1 MLRLFPLLSVTII
14 FFLIF
19 SSVRNLTV
27 KNDIQVTE
35 ENKDFLK
42 NEMKV
47 SPKSTFKD
55 NMIDQLDTKNSNLS
69 ENSVKDVQNKKIES
83 DLNTNLNKSIEYKEK
98 KSGQRVQKK
107 NNAEL
112 KIIEKKETISADKVK
127 NSNATYLKSD
137 GKKIKNEKKVIKDV
151 KVQSNEYRIQFGAF
165 SKKSNAEESKVK
177 IQEKLKNTYPS
188 LKLQI
193 LHDKNK
199 NFYRILTFVEN
210 KELAENICNFS
221 KIQKIGCLAIKK

>member
-137 GKKIKNEKKVIKDV
+137 GKKIKNEKKVIKEV

-165 SKKSNAEESKVK
+165 SKKSNA
-177 IQEKLKNTYPS
+177 LALLFY
-188 LKLQI
+188 LR
-193 LHDKNK
+193 LH
-199 NFYRILTFVEN
+199 
-210 KELAENICNFS
+210 
-221 KIQKIGCLAIKK
+221 